1 MDAGVEIDET
11 SPCWT
16 FFNMAIAQKN
26 KIGPSE
32 PLSEEFALTQK
43 SSWLL
48 SGLASFLRPPGS
60 VTGAKNFYDIATS
73 TTTKLNQRFEQTR
86 DLISN
91 PPHAIGQ
98 EGSRDTPELMRAY
111 GQDMRSYGLS
121 LTVAL
126 IMNGVL
132 SMHDPSSNHLI
143 CARRHHSKEVL
154 SLATEAAVV
163 RHTSSRSG
171 PALSAFI
178 SAPYGQLIPKRDL
191 LSKHCGK
198 SMEQTLWRGVRLHSQ
213 KSYEIHFKLYTS

>member
-26 KIGPSE
+26 NIGPSE

-143 CARRHHSKEVL
+143 CVRRHHSKEVL
-154 SLATEAAVV
+154 SLATEAAHLKPIGAGFVGV
-163 RHTSSRSG
+163 Y
-171 PALSAFI
+171 LSAVWAVDTEARASVEALWETHGADFMARRSI
-178 SAPYGQLIPKRDL
+178 AFSKKLRD
-191 LSKHCGK
+191 
-198 SMEQTLWRGVRLHSQ
+198 TLQALH
-213 KSYEIHFKLYTS
+213 